1 MNGKETEGLSW
12 QQKLWKG
19 GGTVL
24 YAVRPLALYLALPAL
39 LMCIGMLLPGRRDAQ
54 DMTARSGNFYYTLGI
69 ILTIWLLHKRSRK
82 RGSSLLEDVT
92 LEYKGV
98 NLKKAALL
106 LAMGLGGGW
115 FFSAFLTVAPLPR
128 FLMAQ
133 YSSVSDGLRIG
144 TDQLLAL
151 LSTVLLAPVAEE
163 LIFRGYMLNRLMRWF
178 IPERAVLISSVLF
191 ALCHVSIIWMLYAL
205 FMGVMLARVAV
216 KEDNI
221 IYSMILHVGFNL
233 NVLPVWIINNNP
245 GLRSVLFGNNW
256 LIALYGAVAA
266 AAAVWLYRRYRR
278 EEGE

>member
-1 MNGKETEGLSW
+1 MNDKETQGLTW
-12 QQKLWKG
+12 QQRLWKG
-19 GGTVL
+19 GSTVL
-24 YAVRPLALYLALPAL
+24 YALRPLALYLALPAL
-39 LMCIGMLLPGRRDAQ
+39 LMCIGMLLPGRRDAR
-54 DMTARSGNFYYTLGI
+54 DMTEQSGNFYYTLGI
-69 ILTIWLLHKRSRK
+69 ILTVWLLHRRSRK
-82 RGSSLLEDVT
+82 RGSSLLGEVT

-115 FFSAFLTVAPLPR
+115 FFSAFLTAAPLPR

-133 YSSVSDGLRIG
+133 YTSVSDGLRTG
-144 TDQLLAL
+144 TDQMLAL
-151 LSTVLLAPVAEE
+151 FSTILLAPLAEE
-163 LIFRGYMLNRLMRWF
+163 LIFRGYMLNRLMGWF
-178 IPERAVLISSVLF
+178 TPERAVLISSVLF

-205 FMGVMLARVAV
+205 LMGVMLARVAL

-221 IYSMILHVGFNL
+221 IYSMVLHVGFNL

-245 GLRSVLFGNNW
+245 VLRSALFGSNW

-266 AAAVWLYRRYRR
+266 AAAIWLYRRYRR